1 LGRGVV
7 ESYPVPI
14 VLLFTCTIKRY
25 MSYIMAQRL
34 ITDILSQEDI
44 ILSVNSGSGICEV
57 RVEERLPFRIRNQ
70 WATIGY
76 EDRSWHIHLNLDQI
90 VIATFVKEIRTN
102 GLTSYSIRFFDS
114 EEKLVMR
121 ANFTRMYD
129 EGGNLIQNKVA
140 KYEEFFKKYDNK
152 EKISLIRE

>member
-1 LGRGVV
+1 
-7 ESYPVPI
+7 
-14 VLLFTCTIKRY
+14 
-25 MSYIMAQRL
+25 MSYTMAERL

-44 ILSVNSGSGICEV
+44 ILSVSSGSGICEV
-57 RVEERLPFRIRNQ
+57 RIEERLPFRIRNQ

-90 VIATFVKEIRTN
+90 VMATFVKEIRTN
-102 GLTSYSIRFFDS
+102 GLSSYSIRFFDS

-121 ANFTRMYD
+121 ANFTKMYE

-140 KYEEFFKKYDNK
+140 KYEEIFKKYDNK
-152 EKISLIRE
+152 EKILLIRE

>member
-1 LGRGVV
+1 LK
-7 ESYPVPI
+7 SFPVAI
-14 VLLFTCTIKRY
+14 VLLFTCTIERY
-25 MSYIMAQRL
+25 MSYTMAERL

-44 ILSVNSGSGICEV
+44 ILSVSSGSGICEV
-57 RVEERLPFRIRNQ
+57 RIEERLPFRIRNQ

-90 VIATFVKEIRTN
+90 VMATFVKEIRTN
-102 GLTSYSIRFFDS
+102 GLSSYSIRFFDS

-121 ANFTRMYD
+121 ANFTKMYD

-140 KYEEFFKKYDNK
+140 KYEEIFKKYDNK
-152 EKISLIRE
+152 EKILLIRE

>member
-1 LGRGVV
+1 
-7 ESYPVPI
+7 
-14 VLLFTCTIKRY
+14 
-25 MSYIMAQRL
+25 MSYTMAERL

-44 ILSVNSGSGICEV
+44 ILSVSSGSGICEV
-57 RVEERLPFRIRNQ
+57 RIEERLPFRIRNQ

-90 VIATFVKEIRTN
+90 VMATFVKEIRTN
-102 GLTSYSIRFFDS
+102 GLSSYSIRFFDS

-121 ANFTRMYD
+121 ANFTKMYD

-140 KYEEFFKKYDNK
+140 KYEEIFKKYDNK
-152 EKISLIRE
+152 EKILLIRE

>member
-1 LGRGVV
+1 
-7 ESYPVPI
+7 
-14 VLLFTCTIKRY
+14 
-25 MSYIMAQRL
+25 MSYTMAERL

-57 RVEERLPFRIRNQ
+57 RIEERLPFRIRNQ

-90 VIATFVKEIRTN
+90 VMATFVKEIRTN

>member
-1 LGRGVV
+1 LGE
-7 ESYPVPI
+7 ESLKTFPVAI
-14 VLLFTCTIKRY
+14 VLLFTCTIERY
-25 MSYIMAQRL
+25 MSYTMAERL

-44 ILSVNSGSGICEV
+44 ILSVSSGSGICEV
-57 RVEERLPFRIRNQ
+57 RIEERLPFRIRNQ

-90 VIATFVKEIRTN
+90 VMATFVKEIRTN
-102 GLTSYSIRFFDS
+102 GLSSYSIRFFDS

-121 ANFTRMYD
+121 ANFTKMYD

-140 KYEEFFKKYDNK
+140 KYEEIFKKYDNK
-152 EKISLIRE
+152 EKILLIRE

>member
-1 LGRGVV
+1 LK
-7 ESYPVPI
+7 SFPVAI
-14 VLLFTCTIKRY
+14 VLLFTCTIERY
-25 MSYIMAQRL
+25 MSYTMAERL

-44 ILSVNSGSGICEV
+44 ILSVSSGSGICEV
-57 RVEERLPFRIRNQ
+57 RIEERLPFRIRNQ

-90 VIATFVKEIRTN
+90 VMATFVKEIRTN
-102 GLTSYSIRFFDS
+102 GLSSYSIRFFDS

-121 ANFTRMYD
+121 ANFTKMYD

-140 KYEEFFKKYDNK
+140 KYEEIFKKYDNK

>member
-1 LGRGVV
+1 
-7 ESYPVPI
+7 
-14 VLLFTCTIKRY
+14 

-90 VIATFVKEIRTN
+90 VMATFVKEIRTN

>member
-1 LGRGVV
+1 
-7 ESYPVPI
+7 
-14 VLLFTCTIKRY
+14 
-25 MSYIMAQRL
+25 MSYTMAERL
-34 ITDILSQEDI
+34 INDILSQEDI
-44 ILSVNSGSGICEV
+44 IISVNSGSGICEV
-57 RVEERLPFRIRNQ
+57 RIEDKLPFRIRNQ

-90 VIATFVKEIRTN
+90 VMATFVKEIRTN
-102 GLTSYSIRFFDS
+102 GLSSYSIRFFDS

-121 ANFTRMYD
+121 ANFTKMYD

-140 KYEEFFKKYDNK
+140 KYEEIFKKYDNK